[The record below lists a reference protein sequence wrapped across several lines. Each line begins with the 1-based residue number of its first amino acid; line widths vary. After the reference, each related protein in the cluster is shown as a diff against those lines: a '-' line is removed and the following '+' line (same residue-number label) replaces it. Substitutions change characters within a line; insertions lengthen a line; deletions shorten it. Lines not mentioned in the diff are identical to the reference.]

1 MKIYFKTSVL
11 DVFPGEYC
19 KMGDKDGKQV
29 LMCSWGKKIEPDLEF
44 ATRTDT
50 VSPEQEEDK
59 PYAVC

>member
-1 MKIYFKTSVL
+1 MCFS
-11 DVFPGEYC
+11 GEYC

-50 VSPEQEEDK
+50 VAQEVEK
-59 PYAVC
+59 SNEVVHLYQFFT